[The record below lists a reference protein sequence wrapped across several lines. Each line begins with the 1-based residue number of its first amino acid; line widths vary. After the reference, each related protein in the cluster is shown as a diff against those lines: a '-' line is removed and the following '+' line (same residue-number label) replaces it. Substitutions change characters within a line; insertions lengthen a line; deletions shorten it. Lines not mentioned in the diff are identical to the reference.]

1 MRKCD
6 VCKEMF
12 DMDKDNWKH
21 VKGFESSVEHPVLGY
36 NYPNLFICSK
46 CKCLC
51 SSKIKCY
58 NGRTT

>member
-1 MRKCD
+1 MMRKCD

-46 CKCLC
+46 CK
-51 SSKIKCY
+51 
-58 NGRTT
+58 